1 MLNLRPLGYDNTY
14 YTEVLDSIQI
24 TKREMLLNIIK
35 VEYIYVNTIHI
46 FCMHVKKAWIRHT
59 SHINDTFNC
68 IMTYFCFSSASK
80 EFCNIT
86 VKRKKPEKGS
96 RDWKGLTNAPET
108 EKVWQRHQRLKK
120 HKKGSRDWASKPWTD
135 LSWNL
140 ELVKL

>member
-59 SHINDTFNC
+59 SHINDTFKW

-86 VKRKKPEKGS
+86 VKRKKPEKA
-96 RDWKGLTNAPET
+96 APET
-108 EKVWQRHQRLKK
+108 EKAWQMLQRLKK
-120 HKKGSRDWASKPWTD
+120 SDKGTRDWKSIKKAPETGPQ
-135 LSWNL
+135 NHGQT
-140 ELVKL
+140 